1 MTRSAVRSR
10 LAPPFSLVRTPNRL
24 VIDRR
29 RRQRDYDLATHA
41 GTLERKTRA
50 AAQFGRDAAFD
61 QLAAE
66 ATLLRLGN
74 HRPLL
79 LDPIDPQ
86 QLVAIAGAS
95 QLPVDFDAAA
105 GQRQG
110 AVFRRIG

>member
-10 LAPPFSLVRTPNRL
+10 LAPPFSLVRAPNRL

-29 RRQRDYDLATHA
+29 RRQRDDDLATHA

-61 QLAAE
+61 QLGAE

-86 QLVAIAGAS
+86 QLVAVAG

-105 GQRQG
+105 RQRQ
-110 AVFRRIG
+110 